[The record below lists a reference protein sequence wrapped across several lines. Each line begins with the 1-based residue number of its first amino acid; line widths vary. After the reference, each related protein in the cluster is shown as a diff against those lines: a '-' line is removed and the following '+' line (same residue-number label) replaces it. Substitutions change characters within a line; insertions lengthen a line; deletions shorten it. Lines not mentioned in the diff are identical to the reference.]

1 MKLKKLAIT
10 GAVAL
15 SGLLMAFAIAPTK
28 PIEIGDSAPMIDTKM
43 VGIDGSKKALSEYKK
58 ENGLIVV
65 FSCNTCPFV
74 VGSSSFGGWE
84 KTYNGLAQNADKNKL
99 GFVLVNSNEAK
110 RKGDDS
116 LDEMKKHAADQ
127 GYTMPYLV
135 DKDSKLADAFG
146 AKTTPHVFFLDKDMK
161 LIYMGSIDNSWDNS
175 RTEDIAYL
183 QNAMD
188 EYKAGKEISES
199 VSAPRGCSIKR
210 VK

>member
-1 MKLKKLAIT
+1 MKLKNLAIT
-10 GAVAL
+10 GALAL
-15 SGLLMAFAIAPTK
+15 SGLLMAFSFIPN
-28 PIEIGDSAPMIDTKM
+28 EGLNVGDNAPMLDKKM
-43 VGIDGSKKALSEYKK
+43 AGIDGSKMSLNEYKK
-58 ENGLIVV
+58 EKGLIVV

-84 KTYNGLAQNADKNKL
+84 RVYNEYAELAAKNNL

-110 RKGDDS
+110 RSGDDS
-116 LDEMKKHAADQ
+116 MDEMIKHAKDK
-127 GYTMPYLV
+127 GYTMPYVV

-161 LIYMGSIDNSWDNS
+161 LAYMGSIDNSWDNN
-175 RTEDIAYL
+175 RTEDVFYL
-183 QNAMD
+183 KNAIG
-188 EYKAGKEISES
+188 EYAAGKAITES